1 MRPSTTV
8 VCGVPIDDLTLGE
21 TVDRVCE
28 LVERGRATGRT
39 HQVAT
44 INVDFVVNALADRSL
59 LSMLQHADLAIPDG
73 MPIVWGSRLL
83 GSPLRER
90 VAGVDLVAALAERC
104 ASSGY
109 SMYLF
114 GGAVGVAGRAADLLR
129 ARHHGLRITADSGPF
144 FTAPQD
150 MDREA
155 LERMEDAAPD
165 ILCVALGHPKQERW
179 IEAYRRAIGVP
190 VLIGVGGAL
199 DFLTGTT
206 RRAPEWM
213 QRGGVEWLHR
223 ATREPRRLIRRY
235 ARDAVRFGPS
245 LLRDVVVTKGQAGG
259 HAHPCQVQQVGEG
272 VLLVRPHGRLHLTA
286 ATLGWTQAQ
295 WQDPPAG
302 HHVVIDLAELSML
315 GHAELGAVVG
325 FAKRLSDNGG
335 RLTLSSVPSAVAKV
349 ILDLRLYDFLSTSST
364 ALFDHV
370 PSVDDVASATVPA
383 APGVTTEPSE
393 QVTGERRMT
402 NV

>member
-1 MRPSTTV
+1 
-8 VCGVPIDDLTLGE
+8 
-21 TVDRVCE
+21 
-28 LVERGRATGRT
+28 
-39 HQVAT
+39 
-44 INVDFVVNALADRSL
+44 
-59 LSMLQHADLAIPDG
+59 
-73 MPIVWGSRLL
+73 
-83 GSPLRER
+83 
-90 VAGVDLVAALAERC
+90 
-104 ASSGY
+104 
-109 SMYLF
+109 MYLF
-114 GGAVGVAGRAADLLR
+114 GGAEGIAGRAADMLR
-129 ARHHGLRITADSGPF
+129 ARHPGLRIKADSGPS
-144 FTAPQD
+144 FTAPED

-155 LERMEDAAPD
+155 LERIEDVAPD
-165 ILCVALGHPKQERW
+165 ILCVALGHPKQEHW

-223 ATREPRRLIRRY
+223 AAREPRRLLRRY

-245 LLRDVVVTKGQAGG
+245 LLHDVVVTKGQAGG
-259 HAHPCQVQQVGEG
+259 PARPCQAQQVDDG
-272 VLLVRPHGRLHLTA
+272 VLLLRPHGRMHLTP

-295 WQDPPAG
+295 WHDPPAG

-315 GHAELGAVVG
+315 GHAELGTVVG
-325 FAKRLSDNGG
+325 LAKRLSDNGG

-370 PSVDDVASATVPA
+370 PSIDDVASATVPA
-383 APGVTTEPSE
+383 APGATTDPSE
-393 QVTGERRMT
+393 PVAGERRMT